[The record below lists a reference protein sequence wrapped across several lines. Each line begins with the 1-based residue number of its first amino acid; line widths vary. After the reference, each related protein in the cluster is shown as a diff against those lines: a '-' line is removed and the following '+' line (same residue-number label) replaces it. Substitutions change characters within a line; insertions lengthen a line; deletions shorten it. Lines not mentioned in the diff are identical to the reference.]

1 MFDTGRVCVKIA
13 GRDAGKTCV
22 IIKKIDNVF
31 VMIDGETRRRKCNLK
46 HLEPLD
52 KTLNVNED
60 ASHKEVITLFKEKLK
75 IEIKETKPKKA
86 KPRQRK
92 QHIKKEKPIKETK
105 KKSQQKTDSA
115 KKTEVKAAKVET
127 KAKTTKKTEIKA
139 DKKETK
145 EKGIEAAIT
154 KEIKESAKDKETK
167 PKKETTNK
175 AEKK

>member
-86 KPRQRK
+86 KSRQRK
-92 QHIKKEKPIKETK
+92 QHIKKEKPVKEVKVK
-105 KKSQQKTDSA
+105 KDSA
-115 KKTEVKAAKVET
+115 KKAEVKAAKVET

-154 KEIKESAKDKETK
+154 KEIKESAKDKESSA
-167 PKKETTNK
+167 KKETTKK

>member
-60 ASHKEVITLFKEKLK
+60 ASHKEVITLFEKELK

-86 KPRQRK
+86 KLRQRK

-154 KEIKESAKDKETK
+154 KEIKESAKDKEIK
-167 PKKETTNK
+167 PKKETAKK